1 MNEKGLLTHAA
12 GLVLFVLCAG
22 IGHPCIRPLTEPRMT
37 PTTVCMSAPYD
48 AAEHVGE

>member
-37 PTTVCMSAPYD
+37 PTRRMSAPYD
-48 AAEHVGE
+48 AAEHVGK